1 MKIRTAKRSLD
12 EAENVQAAVPRYE
25 AQCVSSDLLTIEKD
39 SMTHPTTKRTPQTR
53 KTDRLKD
60 AVYREMFLLESNR
73 PGSEMGLAL
82 ALLRAVIGSESLL
95 NDEEFLKWIKT
106 VCPIGLQMIEA
117 SLKEVSKCNARMQ

>member
-1 MKIRTAKRSLD
+1 
-12 EAENVQAAVPRYE
+12 
-25 AQCVSSDLLTIEKD
+25 
-39 SMTHPTTKRTPQTR
+39 MTHPTTKRTPQTR